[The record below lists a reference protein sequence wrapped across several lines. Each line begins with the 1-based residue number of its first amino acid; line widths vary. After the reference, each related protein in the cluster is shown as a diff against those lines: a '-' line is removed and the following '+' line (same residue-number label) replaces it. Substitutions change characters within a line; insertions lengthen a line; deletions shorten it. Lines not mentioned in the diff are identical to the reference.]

1 MRNLLC
7 CLLTLVI
14 LESCTTVPPTESAV
28 VGTEIESS
36 VSQTM
41 IAPRITITPTH
52 SSVLIGTPALKPSGT
67 HIPTTTDMALQ
78 GYLYPPIIQVCP
90 EDREVP
96 LSELDLPSELRL
108 LLLPPDVQQRD
119 PTASGIM
126 MISSSNPDPALVK
139 STIPRDGWENRLF
152 SISPNGRWIRYYS
165 LQQDGTDGE
174 IWISSVG
181 GDQAWAISENVN
193 NMADWVSD
201 QEIVLTG
208 MPYTDERYDPY
219 AVLPL
224 FSMNPFTMV
233 LRELYHLPQGSNFLT
248 YFTEYDVPYAVYY
261 ESLASENICLYNYND
276 DTSEPVFQWLAGE
289 SDRTNSSIVWSYT
302 DEGKV
307 NFRVVVN
314 RQYGVDLVMG
324 LDLDVIRESLEYDNI
339 MSRII
344 IPDDYPNTW
353 IAEMIGETSMI
364 VGRGN
369 FSAPEYP
376 GERYVFDYT
385 EMILWD
391 YCIEEET
398 KMMMAGSP
406 DGRFIAYT
414 FFNLD
419 QYGHAVDAR
428 EVVILNLETG
438 YITRIQ
444 DIQAIGWGWEDDST
458 P

>member
-1 MRNLLC
+1 
-7 CLLTLVI
+7 
-14 LESCTTVPPTESAV
+14 
-28 VGTEIESS
+28 
-36 VSQTM
+36 
-41 IAPRITITPTH
+41 
-52 SSVLIGTPALKPSGT
+52 
-67 HIPTTTDMALQ
+67 
-78 GYLYPPIIQVCP
+78 
-90 EDREVP
+90 
-96 LSELDLPSELRL
+96 
-108 LLLPPDVQQRD
+108 
-119 PTASGIM
+119 
-126 MISSSNPDPALVK
+126 
-139 STIPRDGWENRLF
+139 
-152 SISPNGRWIRYYS
+152 
-165 LQQDGTDGE
+165 
-174 IWISSVG
+174 
-181 GDQAWAISENVN
+181 
-193 NMADWVSD
+193 
-201 QEIVLTG
+201 
-208 MPYTDERYDPY
+208 
-219 AVLPL
+219 
-224 FSMNPFTMV
+224 
-233 LRELYHLPQGSNFLT
+233 
-248 YFTEYDVPYAVYY
+248 
-261 ESLASENICLYNYND
+261 
-276 DTSEPVFQWLAGE
+276 LAGK

-302 DEGKV
+302 DEGNI

-314 RQYGVDLVMG
+314 RQYGVDLVAG

-344 IPDDYPNTW
+344 IPDDHPNTW

-376 GERYVFDYT
+376 GERYVFDYS